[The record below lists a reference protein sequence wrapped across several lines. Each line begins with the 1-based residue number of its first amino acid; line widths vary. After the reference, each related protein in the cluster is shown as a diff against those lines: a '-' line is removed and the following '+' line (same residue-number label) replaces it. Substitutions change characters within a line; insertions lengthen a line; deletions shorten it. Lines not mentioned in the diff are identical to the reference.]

1 MLEEFACHHGS
12 KCWNYRLRRDLT
24 GDYQRNK
31 YDYSYKLFKHDLC
44 HTPTTMLLR
53 RVIGDL
59 TKNLD
64 ILGSRV
70 LKDGS
75 PEKLVADECI
85 NEITYDLVE

>member
-1 MLEEFACHHGS
+1 
-12 KCWNYRLRRDLT
+12 
-24 GDYQRNK
+24 
-31 YDYSYKLFKHDLC
+31 
-44 HTPTTMLLR
+44 MLLR
-53 RVIGDL
+53 GVIGDL